1 MVHLVV
7 PLEQCFERMRQ
18 RLIQIDSDGL
28 ALRFTEYHGH
38 WWDSEWGPGKEST
51 VLSGTR
57 KRNLFLHL
65 NITYNMPSEFGARG
79 ETGMASMHATLVC
92 APMRTSL
99 FPNQFIT
106 QLLTD
111 DLPT

>member
-1 MVHLVV
+1 
-7 PLEQCFERMRQ
+7 
-18 RLIQIDSDGL
+18 
-28 ALRFTEYHGH
+28 
-38 WWDSEWGPGKEST
+38 
-51 VLSGTR
+51 
-57 KRNLFLHL
+57 
-65 NITYNMPSEFGARG
+65 MPSEFGARG